1 MYPRKSRPL
10 LISIVLLFGFFL
22 AFSQQPFAQ
31 ELKTLPDNIDIS
43 GSPTGIVPMP
53 DTADPIFGL
62 FDRYTKVVAPNGK
75 PIHIVVEPGY
85 ADRQVIYAR
94 TVLINHLT
102 DLPGSTY
109 GRDKSTIANAMANSG
124 AILFLFKD
132 TSTFQN
138 YFRGLPRNVN
148 TNGQDL
154 RAYETILEGTPG
166 YMDQRDPTR
175 DASYEEIMHFVQQY
189 GIMPGHPTLHHDL
202 FDAFYEAREKNIY
215 RLDANET
222 DEYFICGFEAYYDMW
237 AHDPGGEGHRENE
250 YLPISHMSLKVND
263 PKMYDIIEGFMG
275 KHWRYMAEVVEEY
288 RGAFSLARDEDLTYT
303 YKSQHLRKAAL
314 TGDNNS
320 DLIGNDS
327 DNTLFGNSG
336 NNEIAPG
343 AGFDVID
350 GGPGIDTAIF
360 PGNRSQYIIR
370 PLDGRLIVDGEQY
383 ARDGQNILINVERL
397 QFADTTVEA
406 NSL

>member
-1 MYPRKSRPL
+1 MRTRKAPSCLMICAL
-10 LISIVLLFGFFL
+10 LTTL
-22 AFSQQPFAQ
+22 APMLAPQSQAQ

-53 DTADPIFGL
+53 DSADSIFNL

-75 PIHIVVEPGY
+75 PIHIVIEPGY
-85 ADRQVIYAR
+85 SDRQVIYAR

-109 GRDKSTIANAMANSG
+109 GHDKSTIANAMSNAG

-132 TSTFQN
+132 TDTFQN
-138 YFRGLPRNVN
+138 YFRGLPRGVN

-166 YMDQRDPTR
+166 YMDQQNPRR

-189 GIMPGHPTLHHDL
+189 GIMPGHPTLLHALWDG
-202 FDAFYEAREKNIY
+202 FYEARVKNIY

-250 YLPISHMSLKVND
+250 YVPISHMSLKVND
-263 PKMYDIIEGFMG
+263 LKMYNIVEGFMG
-275 KHWRYMAEVVEEY
+275 KHWRYMAEVVDDYE
-288 RGAFSLARDEDLTYT
+288 GTFSLARDEDLTYT

-320 DLIGNDS
+320 DLVGNDS

-336 NNEIAPG
+336 NNTITPG

-350 GGPGIDTAIF
+350 GGPGSDTAIF
-360 PGNRSQYIIR
+360 PGNRSEYILR
-370 PLDGRLIVDGEQY
+370 PQDGRLIVDGEQY
-383 ARDGQNILINVERL
+383 SRDGQNILINVERL
-397 QFADTTVEA
+397 KFADTTVEVS
-406 NSL
+406 SL